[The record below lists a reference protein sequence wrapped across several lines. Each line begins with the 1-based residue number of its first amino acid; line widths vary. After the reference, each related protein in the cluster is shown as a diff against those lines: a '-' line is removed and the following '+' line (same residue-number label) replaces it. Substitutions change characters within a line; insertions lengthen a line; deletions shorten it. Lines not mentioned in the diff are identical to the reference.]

1 MFRLLNSRTI
11 ASAALS
17 SAVVLSA
24 ISAPAFSDDEA
35 ESALGPSDKDIEKA
49 EQFFDK
55 GHRALD
61 RRDLKGAETFYRK
74 AIELNPHESRY
85 HRQLVLILLTERRGH
100 EAEREALYAHK
111 SDPTDWKSTLVLGRV
126 YHEENR
132 IDEEVTL
139 YKKLLKTLPPEQI
152 ELREKVL
159 AFIKKD
165 EESVKKEAERLKK
178 KKEWEEREFKNA
190 Y

>member
-1 MFRLLNSRTI
+1 LFRLANPRTI
-11 ASAALS
+11 APAALS
-17 SAVVLSA
+17 IAVILAAFAS
-24 ISAPAFSDDEA
+24 PAFCEEEEEA
-35 ESALGPSDKDIEKA
+35 VLGPNSKDIEKA
-49 EQFFDK
+49 EQLFQK

-61 RRDLKGAETFYRK
+61 KQDLRGAEALYRK
-74 AIELNPHESRY
+74 AIELNPHDSRY

-139 YKKLLKTLPPEQI
+139 YKKLLKTLPEEQT
-152 ELREKVL
+152 ELRAKVL

-165 EESVKKEAERLKK
+165 EESVKKEKERLKK